1 MGQQSGS
8 LRRCQLSEH
17 DRFEELAS
25 LAAIGE
31 LSPEE
36 HEEFLRH
43 KEICPKCR
51 EIVADTSSVATVAF
65 LAGSPKNEDPAE
77 QVERH
82 RRLRDKIARHLP
94 VAVPAPFISRYKSL
108 VAAGIAA
115 AFILGAGVGGAVG
128 LRKGHGDSASKSPG
142 EVRPTAT
149 VQVPGPSVPEQTEA
163 LGLRAVLTELR
174 KDSDRAREDVRALQ
188 DKLVKSDQH
197 ATELETKLNEVEQQ
211 SHRQAQEVIQA
222 RNELSTAM
230 VELTQAK
237 DSVNASQAT
246 IQSLQYKLSDRETR
260 LTEVS
265 ASVEREREM
274 LSAGREIRDIMG
286 ARDLHIVDVIDR
298 DGKGR
303 ARKAFGRAFYTQ
315 GKSLIFYAFD
325 LPAKSTADG
334 KFVYAAWG
342 SNSNNLNNKAAHS
355 LGIFYNDDQTQ
366 HRWAMKFDD
375 PKLLEEIDT
384 VFVTLEPAGRPFA
397 KPTGKPL
404 LEAYFGTPPNHP

>member
-1 MGQQSGS
+1 M
-8 LRRCQLSEH
+8 SEH
-17 DRFEELAS
+17 DRFEELTS

-36 HEEFLRH
+36 HEEFQRH
-43 KEICPKCR
+43 KDTCPECR
-51 EIVADTSSVATVAF
+51 EIIAETTSLATAAF
-65 LAGSPKNEDPAE
+65 LAGSLNNQNAALEM
-77 QVERH
+77 ERH
-82 RRLRDKIARHLP
+82 RRLRKGIAQRLP
-94 VAVPAPFISRYKSL
+94 AAVPVSFVEGYKYL

-115 AFILGAGVGGAVG
+115 AFLLGAGVGTAIGYRG
-128 LRKGHGDSASKSPG
+128 LPARII
-142 EVRPTAT
+142 RT
-149 VQVPGPSVPEQTEA
+149 SVPVDRSAEIQVQKTPVLVQDGA
-163 LGLRAVLTELR
+163 LRLQVVVADLQKRMEETRGDNLALRDKLALADQRAVELEARVIEVENQAAAKGLEVSHARDELSAARTEL
-174 KDSDRAREDVRALQ
+174 S
-188 DKLVKSDQH
+188 
-197 ATELETKLNEVEQQ
+197 
-211 SHRQAQEVIQA
+211 
-222 RNELSTAM
+222 
-230 VELTQAK
+230 QAK
-237 DSVNASQAT
+237 ESVFASQKK
-246 IQSLQYKLSDRETR
+246 IDSLQYALADREAR

-265 ASVEREREM
+265 ASVERGREM
-274 LSAGREIRDIMG
+274 LSAGREVRDIMG

-325 LPAKSTADG
+325 LPSKNTADG

-342 SNSNNLNNKAAHS
+342 SNSNNLNSKRARS

-397 KPTGKPL
+397 TPTGKPL

>member
-1 MGQQSGS
+1 
-8 LRRCQLSEH
+8 LSEH
-17 DRFEELAS
+17 ERFEELAS

-31 LSPEE
+31 LSHEE

-43 KEICPKCR
+43 KETCPQCR
-51 EIVADTSSVATVAF
+51 KILAETSSVATAAF
-65 LAGSPKNEDPAE
+65 LAASPEDEDPAAKT
-77 QVERH
+77 ERH
-82 RRLRDKIARHLP
+82 RRLRDNVARLLP
-94 VAVPAPFISRYKSL
+94 VAVPAPFRSRHKHL
-108 VAAGIAA
+108 IAAGIAA
-115 AFILGAGVGGAVG
+115 AFVLGAGVGGAVG
-128 LRKGHGDSASKSPG
+128 LRKGRAAIVTKSPT
-142 EVRPTAT
+142 EAPRTAT
-149 VQVPGPSVPEQTEA
+149 VQVPGPSIPEPTEA
-163 LGLRAVLTELR
+163 SRLRAAVAELR
-174 KDSDRAREDVRALQ
+174 NESDRAREDVRAMQ
-188 DKLVKSDQH
+188 DKLAKSDEH
-197 ATELETKLNEVEQQ
+197 AAKLETKLNEVEQQ
-211 SHRQAQEVIQA
+211 SNKQAQEVIQA
-222 RNELSTAM
+222 RNDLSTAT

-246 IQSLQYKLSDRETR
+246 IQSLQYKLADREAR
-260 LTEVS
+260 LTEVT
-265 ASVEREREM
+265 ASVDRERDL

-286 ARDLHIVDVIDR
+286 ARELHIVDVIDR

-342 SNSNNLNNKAAHS
+342 SNSNNLNNKVAHS

-384 VFVTLEPAGRPFA
+384 VFVTLEPAGRPFTA
-397 KPTGKPL
+397 PTGKPL

>member
-1 MGQQSGS
+1 
-8 LRRCQLSEH
+8 LSEH
-17 DRFEELAS
+17 DRFKELAS

-36 HEEFLRH
+36 HEEFQRH
-43 KEICPKCR
+43 KENCPECR
-51 EIVADTSSVATVAF
+51 EIIAETTSLATAAF
-65 LAGSPKNEDPAE
+65 LVGSPNNEDAALK
-77 QVERH
+77 VERH
-82 RRLRDKIARHLP
+82 RRMREGIARRLP
-94 VAVPAPFISRYKSL
+94 AVVSVSFAERYKHL

-115 AFILGAGVGGAVG
+115 AFLLGAGVGTAVG
-128 LRKGHGDSASKSPG
+128 YRALPARIIKTSLPVD
-142 EVRPTAT
+142 RPAEA
-149 VQVPGPSVPEQTEA
+149 QVPKTSAVAEGEGDRLQAVVAELQKRVEEMR
-163 LGLRAVLTELR
+163 GDNRASR
-174 KDSDRAREDVRALQ
+174 
-188 DKLVKSDQH
+188 DKLALSDQH
-197 ATELETKLNEVEQQ
+197 AVELEARLNEVEKQ
-211 SHRQAQEVIQA
+211 SNAQGQELAQSRNDLSAA
-222 RNELSTAM
+222 RTELS
-230 VELTQAK
+230 QAK
-237 DSVNASQAT
+237 EFVSVGQRK
-246 IQSLQYKLSDRETR
+246 IESLQFALSDREAR

-274 LSAGREIRDIMG
+274 LSAGREVRDIMG
-286 ARDLHIVDVIDR
+286 ARDLHIVDVVDR

-325 LPAKSTADG
+325 LPTKNTADG

-342 SNSNNLNNKAAHS
+342 SNSNNLNKKAAHS

-397 KPTGKPL
+397 TPTGKPL

>member
-1 MGQQSGS
+1 
-8 LRRCQLSEH
+8 LLEH

-25 LAAIGE
+25 LDAIGE
-31 LSPEE
+31 LSRDE

-43 KEICPKCR
+43 KETCPKCR
-51 EIVADTSSVATVAF
+51 EIVAETSSVAAAAF
-65 LAGSPKNEDPAE
+65 LAGSPKDEDPAE
-77 QVERH
+77 QMERH
-82 RRLRDKIARHLP
+82 RRLRDGIARRLP
-94 VAVPAPFISRYKSL
+94 VAVPARFVTRYKRL

-115 AFILGAGVGGAVG
+115 AFILGAGIGGAVG
-128 LRKGHGDSASKSPG
+128 LHKGHGAFVTKSSA
-142 EVRPTAT
+142 EVPPTAT
-149 VQVPGPSVPEQTEA
+149 VQVPGPSVPERTEA
-163 LGLRAVLTELR
+163 LRLRAVLAELR
-174 KDSDRAREDVRALQ
+174 NDSDRSREEVRALQ

-197 ATELETKLNEVEQQ
+197 TSELETKLNEVEQQ
-211 SHRQAQEVIQA
+211 SQRQAQEVMQA
-222 RNELSTAM
+222 RNELGTAM

-246 IQSLQYKLSDRETR
+246 IESLQYKLSDRETR

-325 LPAKSTADG
+325 LPAKNTADG

-342 SNSNNLNNKAAHS
+342 TNSNNLNNKAAHS

-397 KPTGKPL
+397 APTGKPI

>member
-1 MGQQSGS
+1 
-8 LRRCQLSEH
+8 LLEH

-25 LAAIGE
+25 LDAIGE
-31 LSPEE
+31 LSRDE

-43 KEICPKCR
+43 KETCPRCR
-51 EIVADTSSVATVAF
+51 EIVAETSSVATAAF
-65 LAGSPKNEDPAE
+65 LAGSAQNEDPTE
-77 QVERH
+77 QMERH
-82 RRLRDKIARHLP
+82 RRLRDGIARRLP
-94 VAVPAPFISRYKSL
+94 VAVPARFVSRYKRL
-108 VAAGIAA
+108 AAAGIAA
-115 AFILGAGVGGAVG
+115 SFILGAGVGGAVG
-128 LRKGHGDSASKSPG
+128 LHKGHGASVTKSLG
-142 EVRPTAT
+142 EVPLAAT
-149 VQVPGPSVPEQTEA
+149 VQIPRPSLSESIDALRLRTE
-163 LGLRAVLTELR
+163 LVGLRN
-174 KDSDRAREDVRALQ
+174 DSDRAREEVRALR
-188 DKLVKSDQH
+188 DKLAKSDQR
-197 ATELETKLNEVEQQ
+197 ASELETKVNEVEQQ
-211 SHRQAQEVIQA
+211 SHRQAQEVVQA
-222 RNELSTAM
+222 RNELSAAM

-246 IQSLQYKLSDRETR
+246 VQSLQYKLSDRETR
-260 LTEVS
+260 LTEVT

-325 LPAKSTADG
+325 LPAKNTADG

-342 SNSNNLNNKAAHS
+342 SNSNNLNNKGAHS

-384 VFVTLEPAGRPFA
+384 VFVTLEPSGRPFSA
-397 KPTGKPL
+397 PTGKPI

>member
-1 MGQQSGS
+1 M
-8 LRRCQLSEH
+8 
-17 DRFEELAS
+17 LA
-25 LAAIGE
+25 
-31 LSPEE
+31 
-36 HEEFLRH
+36 
-43 KEICPKCR
+43 
-51 EIVADTSSVATVAF
+51 
-65 LAGSPKNEDPAE
+65 
-77 QVERH
+77 
-82 RRLRDKIARHLP
+82 
-94 VAVPAPFISRYKSL
+94 
-108 VAAGIAA
+108 
-115 AFILGAGVGGAVG
+115 
-128 LRKGHGDSASKSPG
+128 
-142 EVRPTAT
+142 
-149 VQVPGPSVPEQTEA
+149 
-163 LGLRAVLTELR
+163 ELR
-174 KDSDRAREDVRALQ
+174 KESDRARVEVRALQ

-197 ATELETKLNEVEQQ
+197 AFELETKLNDVEQQ
-211 SHRQAQEVIQA
+211 SHKQAQEVIQA

-237 DSVNASQAT
+237 DSVNASRAT
-246 IQSLQYKLSDRETR
+246 IESLQYKLADRETR

-286 ARDLHIVDVIDR
+286 ARELHIVDVVDR

-325 LPAKSTADG
+325 LPAKNIADG

-397 KPTGKPL
+397 APTGKPI

>member
-1 MGQQSGS
+1 
-8 LRRCQLSEH
+8 LLEH

-31 LSPEE
+31 LSSEE

-43 KEICPKCR
+43 KETCPKCR
-51 EIVADTSSVATVAF
+51 EIVAETSSVATAAF
-65 LAGSPKNEDPAE
+65 LASAPKNEDPGE
-77 QVERH
+77 QTERH
-82 RRLRDKIARHLP
+82 RRLRDNIARRLP
-94 VAVPAPFISRYKSL
+94 VAVPAPFVSRYKRL

-115 AFILGAGVGGAVG
+115 AFVLGTGVGGAVG
-128 LRKGHGDSASKSPG
+128 LHKGRGLAVTKSPS
-142 EVRPTAT
+142 EVPPTAT
-149 VQVPGPSVPEQTEA
+149 VQVPNPSIPEPAEA
-163 LGLRAVLTELR
+163 SRLRAVLAELR
-174 KDSDRAREDVRALQ
+174 NETDHAREEVRALQ
-188 DKLVKSDQH
+188 DKLALSDQH
-197 ATELETKLNEVEQQ
+197 TTELATKLSEVEQQ
-211 SHRQAQEVIQA
+211 SNKQAQELTQA
-222 RNELSTAM
+222 RNELGTAT

-246 IQSLQYKLSDRETR
+246 IQTLQYRLADRETR

-325 LPAKSTADG
+325 LPAKNTADG

-342 SNSNNLNNKAAHS
+342 SNSNNLNSKAAHS

-397 KPTGKPL
+397 TPTGKPI